1 MHILTAACLV
11 CTVTCRQFLNLTF
24 APRKTCYIYLNSN
37 LALLRYQCHNICI
50 IQESFWECKGFFV
63 FFQIHFGRKES
74 GTGGVCVRRAAAHIH
89 RRSRT
94 PFWLLGAVGEV
105 GRCVVVVAVIVV
117 ILIIIVM

>member
-1 MHILTAACLV
+1 M
-11 CTVTCRQFLNLTF
+11 Q
-24 APRKTCYIYLNSN
+24 
-37 LALLRYQCHNICI
+37 
-50 IQESFWECKGFFV
+50 GFFC
-63 FFQIHFGRKES
+63 FFSNTFRTKGS
-74 GTGGVCVRRAAAHIH
+74 GTGGVCA

>member
-1 MHILTAACLV
+1 M
-11 CTVTCRQFLNLTF
+11 Q
-24 APRKTCYIYLNSN
+24 
-37 LALLRYQCHNICI
+37 
-50 IQESFWECKGFFV
+50 GFFC

-74 GTGGVCVRRAAAHIH
+74 GTGGVCV

-105 GRCVVVVAVIVV
+105 GRCVVVVTVIVV

>member
-1 MHILTAACLV
+1 PTPTLFRSHILTAACLV

-63 FFQIHFGRKES
+63 FFQIHFGRKERS
-74 GTGGVCVRRAAAHIH
+74 EERRVGIEVRAG
-89 RRSRT
+89 S
-94 PFWLLGAVGEV
+94 
-105 GRCVVVVAVIVV
+105 VVVW
-117 ILIIIVM
+117 